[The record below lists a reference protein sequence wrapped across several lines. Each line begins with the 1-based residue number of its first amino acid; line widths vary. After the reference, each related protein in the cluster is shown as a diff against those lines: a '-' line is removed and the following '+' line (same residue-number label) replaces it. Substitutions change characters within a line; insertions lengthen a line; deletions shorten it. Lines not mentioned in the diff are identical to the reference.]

1 MPSIREAC
9 ASGNA
14 AAQAGWRNRMPADR
28 LRQPS
33 GASGQSW
40 VFGGGSAD
48 QAWDNTAGC
57 DSTGGDWLAGM
68 EDGGSSRS
76 DEGAASGMDEA

>member
-1 MPSIREAC
+1 
-9 ASGNA
+9 
-14 AAQAGWRNRMPADR
+14 MPADR

-57 DSTGGDWLAGM
+57 AGGPLAAALKNRLTPSSACGCDSTGGDWLAGTG
-68 EDGGSSRS
+68 DGGSSRS